1 MFDFSDVGFGRIEA
15 GNEGEGGE
23 TGEGD
28 ANELWRVSAGEGTVM
43 LDADDKPDE
52 GVGE

>member
-1 MFDFSDVGFGRIEA
+1 MGA
-15 GNEGEGGE
+15 GNEGEGGA
-23 TGEGD
+23 TGEGS

-43 LDADDKPDE
+43 LDADDEPDE